1 MTKRAAREAAI
12 RDVIASQRVATQDEL
27 RALLADRGHVL
38 DQSAIS
44 RALARLGARRVRQP
58 DGALAY
64 ELADAPRAREA
75 WVWLVTAI
83 EDNGSLVIARTTMGA
98 AQVVA
103 GAIDRARLPEVLGTI
118 AGDDTIFLAPARGV
132 PAARLAR
139 RLRDL
144 VK

>member
-1 MTKRAAREAAI
+1 VTKRAARDAAI
-12 RDVIASQRVATQDEL
+12 RDLIASHRVATQDEL
-27 RALLADRGHVL
+27 RTRLADRGHVL

-58 DGALAY
+58 DGVLAY
-64 ELADAPRAREA
+64 ELPDAPREA
-75 WVWLVTAI
+75 WIWLVTQI
-83 EDNGSLVIARTTMGA
+83 EDNGSLVVARTTTGA

-103 GAIDRARLPEVLGTI
+103 SAIDRARLPEVLGTI

-132 PAARLAR
+132 STNRLAR

>member
-1 MTKRAAREAAI
+1 MRWLAITSRIAA
-12 RDVIASQRVATQDEL
+12 
-27 RALLADRGHVL
+27 
-38 DQSAIS
+38 S
-44 RALARLGARRVRQP
+44 RAK
-58 DGALAY
+58 
-64 ELADAPRAREA
+64 EA

-83 EDNGSLVIARTTMGA
+83 DDNGSLVIARTTTGA

-118 AGDDTIFLAPARGV
+118 AGDDTVFLAPARGV
-132 PAARLAR
+132 PASRLAR